1 MIFIMISSSVGV
13 LLTFEALCGDEV
25 TLQILFALKF
35 LAEVTS
41 SAVLRKKSDPD
52 Q

>member
-1 MIFIMISSSVGV
+1 MISSLVGV

-25 TLQILFALKF
+25 TLQVFFTLKF

-41 SAVLRKKSDPD
+41 SAVSRQKSDPD